1 MQILCLDLEG
11 VLVPEIWIA
20 FAEKT
25 GVEALRRTTR
35 DEPDYDALM
44 RYRLDVL
51 DENGFT
57 LPQIQEVIATLEPL
71 TGALDLV
78 EQVREWGEII
88 VLSDTFTQFAGPL
101 MKQLGHL
108 TLFCHELE
116 VEPNGKITDY
126 RLRATDHK
134 TKTVNALQGL
144 NYEVIAAGDSYNDL
158 GMLDAAD
165 HAILFRPPES
175 LVTERPDLPVVLE
188 YDELFAKIKAL
199 AP

>member
-35 DEPDYDALM
+35 DEPDYDVLM
-44 RYRLDVL
+44 RYRLDIL
-51 DENGFT
+51 NQHGFK
-57 LPQIQEVIATLEPL
+57 LQQLQEVIASLKPL
-71 TGALDLV
+71 QGAIAFV
-78 EQVREWGEII
+78 EQVREWGELI

-101 MKQLGHL
+101 MKQLGYP

-116 VEPNGKITDY
+116 VEPSGKITDY
-126 RLRATDHK
+126 RLRSTDHK
-134 TKTVNALQGL
+134 TKTVHALQSL

-165 HAILFRPPES
+165 HALLFRPPES
-175 LVTERPDLPVVLE
+175 LISERTDLQVTLE
-188 YDELFAKIKAL
+188 HNELFAKIKAF

>member
-25 GVEALRRTTR
+25 GVKALRRTTR
-35 DEPDYDALM
+35 DEPDYDVLM

-51 DENGFT
+51 DEHGFT
-57 LPQIQEVIATLEPL
+57 LAQIQEVIATLEPL
-71 TGALDLV
+71 PGALAFV
-78 EQVREWGEII
+78 EQAREWGQFV

-101 MKQLGHL
+101 MKQLGHP
-108 TLFCHELE
+108 TLLCHELE
-116 VEPNGKITDY
+116 VEPNGKISDY
-126 RLRATDHK
+126 RLRASDHK
-134 TKTVNALQGL
+134 TKTVRALQGL

-175 LVTERPDLPVVLE
+175 LVTERPDLPVAIE
-188 YDELFAKIKAL
+188 HEELLTKIKAI

>member
-25 GVEALRRTTR
+25 GVKALRRTTR
-35 DEPDYDALM
+35 DEPDYDVLM

-51 DENGFT
+51 DEHGFT
-57 LPQIQEVIATLEPL
+57 LAQIQEVIATLEPL
-71 TGALDLV
+71 PGALAFV
-78 EQVREWGEII
+78 EQAREWGQFV

-101 MKQLGHL
+101 MKQLGHP
-108 TLFCHELE
+108 TLLCHELE
-116 VEPNGKITDY
+116 VEPNGKISDY
-126 RLRATDHK
+126 RLRASDHK
-134 TKTVNALQGL
+134 TKTVRALQGL

-175 LVTERPDLPVVLE
+175 LVTERPDLPVVIE
-188 YDELFAKIKAL
+188 HEELLTKIKAI

>member
-44 RYRLDVL
+44 RYRLDIL
-51 DENGFT
+51 NQHGFN
-57 LPQIQEVIATLEPL
+57 LPQIQEVIASLEPL
-71 TGALDLV
+71 QGAIAFV
-78 EQVREWGEII
+78 EQVREWGELI

-101 MKQLGHL
+101 MKQLGHP

-116 VEPNGKITDY
+116 VEPSGKITNY
-126 RLRATDHK
+126 RLRSSDHK
-134 TKTVNALQGL
+134 TKAVQALQGL

-165 HAILFRPPES
+165 HALLFRPPES
-175 LVTERPDLPVVLE
+175 LISERTDLQVTLE
-188 YDELFAKIKAL
+188 HDELFSKIKAFS
-199 AP
+199 P

>member
-35 DEPDYDALM
+35 DEPDYDILM
-44 RYRLDVL
+44 RYRLDIL
-51 DENGFT
+51 NQHGFK
-57 LPQIQEVIATLEPL
+57 LPQIQDVIASLEPL
-71 TGALDLV
+71 QGAIAFV
-78 EQVREWGEII
+78 EQVREWGELI

-101 MKQLGHL
+101 MKQLGHP

-116 VEPNGKITDY
+116 VEPSGKITNY
-126 RLRATDHK
+126 RLRSSDHK
-134 TKTVNALQGL
+134 TKAVQALQGL

-165 HAILFRPPES
+165 HALLFRPPES
-175 LVTERPDLPVVLE
+175 LISERTDLQVTLE
-188 YDELFAKIKAL
+188 HDELFAKIKAF

>member
-44 RYRLDVL
+44 RYRLDIL
-51 DENGFT
+51 NQHGFN

-71 TGALDLV
+71 QGAIAFV
-78 EQVREWGEII
+78 EQAREWGELII
-88 VLSDTFTQFAGPL
+88 LSDTFTQFAGPL
-101 MKQLGHL
+101 MKQLGHP

-126 RLRATDHK
+126 RLRASDHK
-134 TKTVNALQGL
+134 TKTVQALQGL

-165 HAILFRPPES
+165 HALLFRPPES
-175 LVTERPDLPVVLE
+175 LISERTDLQVTLE
-188 YDELFAKIKAL
+188 HDELFAKIQAFAL
-199 AP
+199 